1 MLKMKCKKVLLGL
14 TALAALFMLAG
25 CHQQSK
31 KAAAPVLT
39 KSEVIKTGE
48 KPFKSGQII
57 QSFRLATDT
66 SSQLVLANTVFGGNP
81 TVFHISNQTTSKGR
95 TQSSEEWI
103 NMNHVYLNGQKT
115 WYHAKLDQ
123 LSGHTY
129 AELMDAVMNN
139 RLLTHPNAALVKAYK
154 MKRSKGVYTLTATL
168 KNKKLMQTAASPV
181 VATVGQSP
189 QQEQVFRRI
198 QKYGKYRKMNVKLL
212 VKNKKL
218 LGFNVFVDM
227 KLGKYMKVRIGQ
239 SYGNFGSHDFLRVP
253 NQALNSKPLP
263 KSK

>member
-1 MLKMKCKKVLLGL
+1 MAV
-14 TALAALFMLAG
+14 AALFTLTA
-25 CHQQSK
+25 CNKQAK
-31 KAAAPVLT
+31 KTAAPVLT
-39 KSEVIKTGE
+39 KSQVIKIGQ
-48 KPFKSGQII
+48 KSFKSGQVI
-57 QSFRLATDT
+57 QSFRLSTDT
-66 SSQLVLANTVFGGNP
+66 SSQLVLANTAFGGSP
-81 TVFHISNQTTSKGR
+81 MVFHISNQTTSKGR

-129 AELMDAVMNN
+129 AELVDAVTNN
-139 RLLTHPNAALVKAYK
+139 KLLNNPSAALVKAYK
-154 MKRSKGVYTLTATL
+154 MKRNKDVYTLTATL
-168 KNKKLMQTAASPV
+168 KNKKLMQTAAAPV

-198 QKYGKYRKMNVKLL
+198 QKYGKYQKINVKLL

-218 LGFNVFVDM
+218 LGFNVFVNM

-263 KSK
+263 TKK